1 MATSL
6 TSKTAKFTFGCQSE
20 ENMLARSPQSTWQG
34 QCFRYPLLKIGFKV
48 LRENRYGPME
58 ASMLHKCNRQIN
70 WRGWGQCFC
79 ALNQFLIGH
88 VIGAK
93 LLRSQ
98 YNHCRKCQI
107 CLFVL
112 ELTEWVR
119 FKLKIWF
126 TSHLY
131 FNYVTKCYL
140 FYNTKM
146 CVCFN
151 PLG

>member
-1 MATSL
+1 MAASL
-6 TSKTAKFTFGCQSE
+6 RRTCLPGLPRVHGRANVFDIPCSRLVSKC
-20 ENMLARSPQSTWQG
+20 W
-34 QCFRYPLLKIGFKV
+34 
-48 LRENRYGPME
+48 ENRYGPME